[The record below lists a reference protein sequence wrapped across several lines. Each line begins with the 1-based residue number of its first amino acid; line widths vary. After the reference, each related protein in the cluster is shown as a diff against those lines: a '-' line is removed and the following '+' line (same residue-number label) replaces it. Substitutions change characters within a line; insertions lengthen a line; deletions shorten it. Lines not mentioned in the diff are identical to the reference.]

1 MEERAVRVILEPWE
15 YRRACDVG
23 IGRIAANWG
32 KPNAVHYDRA
42 RMEDDRSA
50 DVAAAICEL
59 AVAKAT
65 NRYWHGHV
73 WNRADHAKY
82 RNAPDVG
89 TNIEVRR
96 VRTRDAVAVRRSDA
110 GKVVFAAR
118 AIAPEF
124 TEVEVLGYVK
134 ADDALLECPDG
145 ESWFYWPV
153 SRLIG
158 ISAPAPPQAGRVGA
172 ISDAV

>member
-1 MEERAVRVILEPWE
+1 
-15 YRRACDVG
+15 
-23 IGRIAANWG
+23 
-32 KPNAVHYDRA
+32 
-42 RMEDDRSA
+42 MEDDRSA
-50 DVAAAICEL
+50 HVAAAICEL

-73 WNRADHAKY
+73 WDRAAHAKH

-110 GKVVFAAR
+110 GKIVFAAR

-124 TEVEVLGYVK
+124 TEVDVLGYVN
-134 ADDALLECPDG
+134 ADDALLECSDG
-145 ESWFYWPV
+145 ESWVYWPV
-153 SRLIG
+153 NRLIG
-158 ISAPAPPQAGRVGA
+158 LATPPTHPIGAPFPPP
-172 ISDAV
+172 